1 MSTVADFLGK
11 RQAKSRYPKYQ
22 LPLASTLCGVEL
34 EIDNPNN
41 NEGVV
46 YPTCVAPVW
55 KQTHDGSLNNG
66 YEYVLN
72 APLAGK
78 QLTNAIY
85 QLFDHGTKTTRTFTG
100 STHIHVNVIDGMRM
114 QQLKT
119 LVLLCYYFE
128 DMLYGVGDYSRKWCG
143 FANPMATI
151 PVNTMKDI
159 FALND
164 LRSLRDALDATGRYY
179 GLNLRAMDKYGSVEF
194 RYFPTATSAEELLY
208 WLKLVQLFKKAALE
222 TGTPKKLVALL
233 SSEEGVAQ
241 FMEKYFSEYKKYWHY
256 AGSFYDIQKRVYKSM
271 IITEAADK
279 PVVNVRYSK
288 KFDETRYGR
297 LLKQPKVKKINGTL
311 PFGIHLT
318 DSWESSI
325 THREGAGV
333 SEFDNVLVINR
344 HSTVMG
350 FVLHTRGYLNDLDG
364 CQAEG
369 VNVIRDNIEVIRA
382 WLDAQSVNSDFN
394 WLARFDLA
402 WDNTYKAYLD
412 TVSEP
417 QYDEDESEG
426 EW

>member
-1 MSTVADFLGK
+1 MSTGTVADFLGK

-22 LPLASTLCGVEL
+22 LPLATTLCGVEL
-34 EIDNPNN
+34 EIDDPNN
-41 NEGVV
+41 NEGVI

-164 LRSLRDALDATGRYY
+164 SYALERALDNTGRYY
-179 GLNLRAMDKYGSVEF
+179 GLNLRAMSKYGSVEF

-233 SSEEGVAQ
+233 SSEEGVAA

-297 LLKQPKVKKINGTL
+297 LLKQPKAKKFNGTL

-318 DSWESSI
+318 DEWS
-325 THREGAGV
+325 TRTFHQEGAGV

-344 HSTVMG
+344 CSVVMG
-350 FVLHTRGYLNDLDG
+350 FVQTGISYLRDLDN
-364 CQAEG
+364 CQEHG
-369 VNVIRDNIEVIRA
+369 VNVIRDNLDVIRSWLA
-382 WLDAQSVNSDFN
+382 EQPNVGATNWLTHFDNAWEAHTYKEWLD
-394 WLARFDLA
+394 
-402 WDNTYKAYLD
+402 
-412 TVSEP
+412 VSE
-417 QYDEDESEG
+417 QEEF
-426 EW
+426 

>member
-1 MSTVADFLGK
+1 MSTVAEFLNK
-11 RQAKSRYPKYQ
+11 KQAKSRYPKYH
-22 LPLASTLCGVEL
+22 LPLATTLCGVEL
-34 EIDNPNN
+34 EVDNPNG

-46 YPTCVAPVW
+46 HPSSYSPAW

-114 QQLKT
+114 NQLKT

-143 FANPMATI
+143 FANPMASI
-151 PVNTMKDI
+151 PVSTMKDI

-164 LRSLRDALDATGRYY
+164 LRSLRDALDNTGRYY

-194 RYFPTATSAEELLY
+194 RYFPTATSAEELLS
-208 WLKLVQLFKKAALE
+208 WVKLVQFFKKAALE
-222 TGTPKKLVALL
+222 VGTPKKLVEQL
-233 SSEEGVAQ
+233 STEEGVAA
-241 FMEKYFSEYKKYWHY
+241 FMSKYFSDYKDSWHY
-256 AGSFYDIQKRVYKSM
+256 AGTFYDIQKRVYKSM
-271 IITEAADK
+271 IITEAASK
-279 PVVNVRYSK
+279 PLPVVRYNK

-297 LLKQPKVKKINGTL
+297 LLKQPKMKKINGTL

-318 DSWESSI
+318 DDWYNRAV
-325 THREGAGV
+325 HQEGAGV
-333 SEFDNVLVINR
+333 SEFDNVLVINQ

-350 FVLHTRGYLNDLDG
+350 FVLHTKGYLNDLEG
-364 CQAEG
+364 CQEEG
-369 VNVIRDNIEVIRA
+369 VNVIRDNIDVIRA
-382 WLDAQSVNSDFN
+382 WLEAQSATSSFD

-402 WDNTYKAYLD
+402 WGNTYKVYLD
-412 TVSEP
+412 EENED
-417 QYDEDESEG
+417 YDGSQEDY
-426 EW
+426 

>member
-114 QQLKT
+114 NQLKT

-241 FMEKYFSEYKKYWHY
+241 FMDKYFSEYKKYWHY

-297 LLKQPKVKKINGTL
+297 LLKQPKVKKFMGNLRPIILCNLWKSGS
-311 PFGIHLT
+311 
-318 DSWESSI
+318 DY
-325 THREGAGV
+325 REEVPEGLA
-333 SEFDNVLVINR
+333 LVINQNG
-344 HSTVMG
+344 HCLG
-350 FVLHTRGYLNDLDG
+350 LLHTNELSNYSYVNDISEH
-364 CQAEG
+364 QEEG
-369 VNVIRDNIEVIRA
+369 VNYVRDNLEAIRA
-382 WLDAQSVNSDFN
+382 YLSTINDTYDWVEK
-394 WLARFDLA
+394 FDRL
-402 WDNTYKAYLD
+402 WEHCTYKAYLEETEVED
-412 TVSEP
+412 AED
-417 QYDEDESEG
+417 DEG
-426 EW
+426 GW